1 MICCWLSLLSLTLS
15 TDARYLFRQV
25 VFRSHLLTP
34 ASHLG
39 SPKGSPH
46 PPTSLLLHVVAVL
59 LVQLLTLQDT
69 LFCVQCRALAFH
81 SLPVSP
87 HITLHQSPDPL
98 PLYFCF
104 IPPCITSPL
113 YSSPC
118 ITSPLSVPPLCLPLP
133 LSSQHVTH

>member
-1 MICCWLSLLSLTLS
+1 MICCWLSLLSRTLS

-59 LVQLLTLQDT
+59 LVQWLTLQDT
-69 LFCVQCRALAFH
+69 LFCVQCRALALH

-87 HITLHQSPDPL
+87 HITLHQSLDPL
-98 PLYFCF
+98 PLYFCI

-133 LSSQHVTH
+133 LSSQHFTQ

>member
-1 MICCWLSLLSLTLS
+1 MEKCRKKKGKLIQALICCWLSLLSLTLS

-59 LVQLLTLQDT
+59 LVQWLTLQDT
-69 LFCVQCRALAFH
+69 LFCVQCRALALH

-87 HITLHQSPDPL
+87 HITLHQSLDPL
-98 PLYFCF
+98 PCISALFPPVLLLHY
-104 IPPCITSPL
+104 IPPPVL
-113 YSSPC
+113 
-118 ITSPLSVPPLCLPLP
+118 LP
-133 LSSQHVTH
+133 H

>member
-1 MICCWLSLLSLTLS
+1 MICCWLSLLSRTLS

-59 LVQLLTLQDT
+59 LVQWLTLQDT
-69 LFCVQCRALAFH
+69 LFCVQCRALALH

-87 HITLHQSPDPL
+87 HITLHQSLDPL
-98 PLYFCF
+98 PCISALFPLFYFSTKC
-104 IPPCITSPL
+104 
-113 YSSPC
+113 SSF
-118 ITSPLSVPPLCLPLP
+118 VPPPPTIISTRYTLKQCV
-133 LSSQHVTH
+133 QNNKAF